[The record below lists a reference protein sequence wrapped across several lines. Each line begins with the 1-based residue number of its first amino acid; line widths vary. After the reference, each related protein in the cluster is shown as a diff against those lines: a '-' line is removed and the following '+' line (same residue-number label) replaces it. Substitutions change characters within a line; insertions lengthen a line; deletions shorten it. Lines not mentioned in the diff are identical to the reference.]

1 MHDLQDFLAEIRAA
15 GIELWVRG
23 GRLCYRPPDG
33 LDGDRLSEIRR
44 RKSEIIAHLD
54 RPDSPPAA
62 VRRPSVVP
70 LSSAQEGLWLIEQI
84 NPGTAAYN
92 LPLVLRL
99 RGALDVP
106 ALLGAFADLEAR
118 HEILRTRYPAADGLP
133 RQEIIDPGKLD
144 IDVTDL
150 SAADAVEAR
159 RYVQDVAERSFTLET
174 KSPFRVRLVR
184 RSADEHVL
192 IIVLHH
198 IAGDEA
204 SFAVLADD
212 LGDFYAARIDGRTA
226 RRPPLAAQYA
236 DFAVSQRR
244 QLETGELESQLAYWR
259 RRLADAP
266 EALRMP
272 ADRPRRGLPTFSG
285 GLLEFGW
292 SEELTGC
299 LLETARRANL
309 TPYMMLLAAY
319 QIFLARWCGQS
330 DLCVG
335 TPVAAYRGRTTEHLI
350 GNFLNT
356 LVMRAQPRTDV
367 TAAEFLED
375 TGGRVLEAYQN
386 RELPFDRLVAELGS
400 SVRSAAS
407 PLFQTLFAFET
418 GGAGRLRL
426 AGLET
431 ERMLTELHTALFDLG
446 LTMTLDGTRL
456 RGGFE
461 YDTAIFDH
469 ATIEHAAAAFER
481 IVTAIVE
488 APETR
493 IGDLPLPLPLPGAD
507 QRRDAFR
514 TGAVAAA
521 TPATDGTLTAMIASP
536 PSGDATAVIHRGT
549 SVSYAELDLMSN
561 RVARCLRSMG
571 IGREDVVGVC
581 MPRSP
586 DMVAGLL
593 GILKAGAAYLPLDPG
608 YPAERLKYMIADC
621 SARVVLGRRE
631 DVLPLA
637 VAEARSLCLDR
648 DRERIAQFPSGPLNE
663 GPQASDLAYILY
675 TSGSTGAPKGVMV
688 EHRSA
693 VALLA
698 WAGTVF
704 GPEDTRTT
712 AALTSLSFDLS
723 VFELFL
729 PLTTGGTIV
738 LVDDAL
744 SLADNPP
751 AVEPTLL
758 NTVPSAARALLN
770 RNAIPAGVR
779 TINLAGEPLPRSL
792 VEALYAAA
800 PRARVLNL
808 YGPTE
813 DTTYSTWC
821 HVRSDP
827 AADVGIGRP
836 VAGTEA
842 YILDDNGEPVPEGTP
857 GQIHLAGRG
866 LARGYRSRPGLTAE
880 RFVPNPFGPPGS
892 RMYATGDLGRFRAD
906 GSLDFLGRIDQQ
918 LKIRG
923 YRIEPGEIEAR
934 LHRIGGVA
942 QAAVAPRTAPSGAT
956 KLIAHVTADGGRT
969 VDAAFLR
976 AELSGSLPGYMIPD
990 GFEIR
995 DGLPLTANGK
1005 IDRRQLAALE
1015 PLSPVDRE
1023 VRSEPRTAT
1032 EQRIAKVWAEV
1043 LEVDRVGIDDDFFAL
1058 GGYSILASQIIARLR
1073 REPESGL
1080 ILRDI
1085 FEAPTIRQLVARL
1098 DGRRNA
1104 PVEAVVPVPSS
1115 DKVPASFAQERL
1127 WFIDQF
1133 TPGLSLYNIAV
1144 AWSLKGDLDPEA
1156 LRLALRE
1163 IVRRHDSLRTQF
1175 AASDGGPP
1183 IQTVSGDGG
1192 VTLPVTEVPP
1202 SGDARPAA
1210 RALLAEDAQ
1219 KPFDLANGP
1228 VFRAI
1233 LLRLSRTEHFLQ
1245 VAIPHIVVDG
1255 WSVEI
1260 LMRELA
1266 VLYTAF
1272 QAGRPAPLPPLP
1284 IQYRDYARWQRA
1296 HLTGDVL
1303 DGHRRFWRERL
1314 RNTPKELQ
1322 LDSDRPRPPA
1332 VSFRGDSV
1340 SFTLDA
1346 ALTEDMRSLARGQAA
1361 SIFMLMSAVFSV
1373 LLFRYSRQGDFCIGY
1388 PSGNRTRR
1396 ETEDLIGLFVNTL
1409 VMRVETRADMPFK
1422 DLLTAVRDD
1431 VLAADRHQDYPFEK
1445 LVEDLQPVR
1454 DPSHHPIFQV
1464 WCSHATTRS
1473 AATGG
1478 VGGFGAERDRDVVLP
1493 GLEAEPIEVPDLTA
1507 KFDLSMFITET
1518 GDTLKV
1524 DLEYAADL
1532 FDRSTVERMAG
1543 QFRNICGEVARDPG
1557 RPVGDL
1563 ELLTEAE
1570 RQRILVDWNRTPP
1583 MAGEVASLH
1592 EAFERQVAGTPDDIA
1607 VQAGTET
1614 LSYGDLNERANRL
1627 ARHLQSHGVG
1637 PESLV
1642 GILLGRGPDLVT
1654 GLLAVLKAGGAYVPL
1669 DAGYPARRLAYM
1681 LEDSKAGIVLTSTAE
1696 AASLPPFPG
1705 TTVLID
1711 EERNGIERPASG
1723 NLGVKAT
1730 PESLAYCLYTSGST
1744 GRPKAVAI
1752 GHGSAMGLLT
1762 WAAHV
1767 YPAEEMER
1775 VLAATSVCFDLSV
1788 FEIFLPLMR
1797 GGTVVLADDIS
1808 LAGAAGKP
1816 TLINTVP
1823 SSINALAAAG
1833 AVPASVKTI
1842 NLAGEPLDPS
1852 LVAALRDAVPGVR
1865 IFNLYGPT
1873 EATTYA
1879 TFTEIGADN
1888 RVTIG
1893 RPVDAAAVYILDD
1906 RLEPVPVGV
1915 TGHLHIGGPCLARGY
1930 LGRPGLTAERFLPDP
1945 FGPAGGRVYATGDR
1959 ARFLADG
1966 HIEFRGRA
1974 DHQVKFHGNRIEL
1987 NEIEH
1992 ALMNCPGVREVAVA
2006 VLKDAEGT
2014 DRLAGF
2020 VTVDREEGLSDRSL
2034 AAELKKVLP
2043 RSMLPHP
2050 LTIVGSLPHLP
2061 NGKIDRNALRLE
2073 QARAEHDG
2081 DAQGVPPATANE
2093 ILLAG
2098 LWQQLLGLPSVGI
2111 HSSFFSLGGHS
2122 MTAIQMSAR
2131 LAQSTGSVVPLRV
2144 IFEHPTI
2151 AELAAYLD
2159 SGPQQDDTDARL
2171 QPIPRFDRSR
2181 RVRPTGI
2188 GAAAS

>member
-33 LDGDRLSEIRR
+33 PDGETLAEIRR

-54 RPDSPPAA
+54 RADSPPAA
-62 VRRPSVVP
+62 ARRPSVVP
-70 LSSAQEGLWLIEQI
+70 LCSAQEGLWLIEHI

-133 RQEIIDPGKLD
+133 RQDVLDPGNLD
-144 IDVTDL
+144 IEVTDL
-150 SAADAVEAR
+150 SAADAADAR
-159 RYVQDVAERSFTLET
+159 RYVQDVAEQPFPLET
-174 KSPFRVRLVR
+174 NSPFRVRLGR
-184 RSADEHVL
+184 LSADEHVL

-204 SFAVLADD
+204 SFAVLTDD
-212 LGDFYAARIDGRTA
+212 LGEFYTARIDGRAA
-226 RRPPLAAQYA
+226 RRPPLAVQYA
-236 DFAVSQRR
+236 DFALSQRR
-244 QLETGELESQLAYWR
+244 QLETGELDAQLSYWR
-259 RRLADAP
+259 RRLEDAP
-266 EALRMP
+266 EGLRLP

-292 SEELTGC
+292 SERLTGRV
-299 LLETARRANL
+299 LETARRANL
-309 TPYMMLLAAY
+309 TPYMLLLAAY
-319 QIFLARWCGQS
+319 QIFLARWSGQS

-356 LVMRAQPRTDV
+356 LVMRAQPQADV
-367 TAAEFLED
+367 TAADFLEE
-375 TGGRVLEAYQN
+375 TGRRVLEAYQN

-418 GGAGRLRL
+418 GGAGQLRL

-461 YDTAIFDH
+461 YDTALFDRS
-469 ATIEHAAAAFER
+469 TIERAAAGFER

-488 APETR
+488 APGTR
-493 IGDLPLPLPLPGAD
+493 IGDLPLPGAVE
-507 QRRDAFR
+507 RRDALKA
-514 TGAVAAA
+514 GAAAAA
-521 TPATDGTLTAMIASP
+521 TQAVDGTLTAMIASP
-536 PSGDATAVIHRGT
+536 PSGDATAVIHRDT
-549 SVSYAELDLMSN
+549 SVSYAALDRMSN

-571 IGREDVVGVC
+571 IGREDVVGIC
-581 MPRSP
+581 MPRSA
-586 DMVAGLL
+586 DMIAGLL

-631 DVLPLA
+631 HVLPLGL
-637 VAEARSLCLDR
+637 AEARSLCLDR
-648 DRERIAQFPSGPLNE
+648 DRERIAQFPSDP
-663 GPQASDLAYILY
+663 PADRSHASDLAYILY

-693 VALLA
+693 AALLA

-704 GPEDTRTT
+704 GPEDTRYTV
-712 AALTSLSFDLS
+712 ALTSLSFDLS

-729 PLTTGGTIV
+729 PLTAGGTIV
-738 LVDDAL
+738 LVEDAL
-744 SLADNPP
+744 SLADNSP

-758 NTVPSAARALLN
+758 NTVPSAARALIN

-779 TINLAGEPLPRSL
+779 TINLAGEPLPRGL
-792 VEALYAAA
+792 VEALYGAA

-842 YILDDNGEPVPEGTP
+842 YVLDDYGEPVPPGAP

-866 LARGYRSRPGLTAE
+866 LARGYRGRPGLTAE

-892 RMYATGDLGRFRAD
+892 RMYATGDMGRFRPD

-923 YRIEPGEIEAR
+923 HRIEPGEIEAS
-934 LHRIGGVA
+934 LHRICGIA
-942 QAAVAPRTAPSGAT
+942 QAAVVTREAPSGAT
-956 KLIAHVTADGGRT
+956 KLIAHVTAESGRT

-976 AELSGSLPGYMIPD
+976 TELSRSLPGYMIPD
-990 GFEIR
+990 VFEIR
-995 DGLPLTANGK
+995 DRLPLTANGK
-1005 IDRRQLAALE
+1005 IDRRQLAALA
-1015 PLSPVDRE
+1015 PLSQGERE
-1023 VRSEPRTAT
+1023 DHSEPRTET
-1032 EQRIAKVWAEV
+1032 ELRIAKVWAEV

-1098 DGRRNA
+1098 DGRHKA
-1104 PVEAVVPVPSS
+1104 PVKAVVPARAA
-1115 DKVPASFAQERL
+1115 DMVPASFAQERL

-1144 AWSLKGDLDPEA
+1144 AWSLKGDLDPDA
-1156 LRLALRE
+1156 LRLALQE
-1163 IVRRHDSLRTQF
+1163 IVRRHDSLRTRF

-1183 IQTVSGDGG
+1183 IQNVSGDGS
-1192 VTLPVTEVPP
+1192 VTLPVTEVPA
-1202 SGDARPAA
+1202 SGDARSAA

-1228 VFRAI
+1228 VFRTI
-1233 LLRLSRTEHFLQ
+1233 LVRLGRTEHFLQ
-1245 VAIPHIVVDG
+1245 VTIPHIVVDG

-1260 LMRELA
+1260 VMRELA
-1266 VLYTAF
+1266 ALYTAF
-1272 QAGRPAPLPPLP
+1272 HAGRPSPLPPLP
-1284 IQYRDYARWQRA
+1284 IQYRDFARWQRA
-1296 HLTGDVL
+1296 YLTGDVL
-1303 DGHRRFWRERL
+1303 DGHRCFWRERL
-1314 RNTPKELQ
+1314 RNIPKELQ

-1332 VSFRGDSV
+1332 ASFRGDSV
-1340 SFTLDA
+1340 SLTLDA
-1346 ALTEDMRSLARGQAA
+1346 ALTADLRRLARSQAA
-1361 SIFMLMSAVFSV
+1361 TVFMLMSAVFSV

-1409 VMRVETRADMPFK
+1409 VMRIETRAGMPFR

-1431 VLAADRHQDYPFEK
+1431 VLAADQHQDYPFEK

-1464 WCSHATTRS
+1464 WCSHARTRS
-1473 AATGG
+1473 AATGR
-1478 VGGFGAERDRDVVLP
+1478 VGGFGAERDRDLELP
-1493 GLEAEPIEVPDLTA
+1493 GLKAELIEVPDRTA

-1518 GDTLKV
+1518 GDALKV

-1543 QFRNICGEVARDPG
+1543 QFRTICREVARDPG
-1557 RPVGDL
+1557 RPVGEL
-1563 ELLTEAE
+1563 ELLTEPE
-1570 RQRILVDWNRTPP
+1570 RHRILVDWNRTPP
-1583 MAGEVASLH
+1583 PAGVAGSLH
-1592 EAFERQVAGTPDDIA
+1592 EAFERQVARTPNNVA
-1607 VQAGTET
+1607 VQAGSRT
-1614 LSYGDLNERANRL
+1614 LSYGGLNERANRL
-1627 ARHLQSHGVG
+1627 ARHLQSLGVG

-1669 DAGYPARRLAYM
+1669 DAAYPARRLAYM
-1681 LEDSKAGIVLTSTAE
+1681 LEDSKAGVVLTSAAE
-1696 AASLPPFPG
+1696 AANLPPFPG
-1705 TTVLID
+1705 LTVLID
-1711 EERNGIERPASG
+1711 EELNGAAWPPSG
-1723 NLGVKAT
+1723 NPGVKVT

-1744 GRPKAVAI
+1744 GHPKAVAI
-1752 GHGSAMGLLT
+1752 GHGSAMGLLN
-1762 WAAHV
+1762 WAARV
-1767 YPAEEMER
+1767 YSTEETGR
-1775 VLAATSVCFDLSV
+1775 LLAATSVCFDLSV
-1788 FEIFLPLMR
+1788 FEIFLPLAR

-1808 LAGAAGKP
+1808 LAGAAGEP

-1823 SSINALAAAG
+1823 SSMNALAAAG
-1833 AVPASVKTI
+1833 AVPKSVGTI

-1852 LVAALRDAVPGVR
+1852 LVAILRAAAPGAR

-1893 RPVDAAAVYILDD
+1893 RPVDTAAVYILDD
-1906 RLEPVPVGV
+1906 RLEPVPIGV

-1945 FGPAGGRVYATGDR
+1945 FGPAGGRIYATGDR

-1966 HIEFRGRA
+1966 HIEFRGRT

-1992 ALMNCPGVREVAVA
+1992 ALMNCPGVREAAVA

-2020 VTVDREEGLSDRSL
+2020 VTVDREEGLSDRSV
-2034 AAELKKVLP
+2034 AAELKKALP

-2050 LTIVGSLPHLP
+2050 LKIVGSLPHLP

-2073 QARAEHDG
+2073 QTASDLDG
-2081 DAQGVPPATANE
+2081 DAQGAPPTTANE

-2181 RVRPTGI
+2181 RVRPSGI